1 MWTMDL
7 EDEKMRVK
15 AVLFDL
21 GGTLIKTADIPE
33 IFKRILENYGVNVP
47 IDEIREAHRGVEE
60 SEVVE
65 GMLEGGQDFWIG
77 WNLKVLEEVGLQADR
92 DFLAKKIDE
101 LWWEYADLEI
111 YPEVM
116 ETLAQLRAKGV
127 KTGVITNGLKRDYE
141 QILDKLKLTNF
152 FDVVVGIDTLNKAKP
167 DKEIF
172 LHAVD
177 MLGVRPKQAV
187 FIGDSVRYDYEG
199 AKKAGLKPL
208 LIDRQGQA
216 PENVETIR
224 SLTEVLPYV

>member
-1 MWTMDL
+1 MQI
-7 EDEKMRVK
+7 K

-21 GGTLIKTADIPE
+21 GGTLIKTAAIPE
-33 IFKRILENYGVNVP
+33 IFKSILQTHGVNVP
-47 IDEIREAHRGVEE
+47 IEEIREAHRGVEE

-77 WNLKVLEEVGLQADR
+77 WNLKVLERVGLQADR

-111 YPEVM
+111 YPDVIG
-116 ETLAQLRAKGV
+116 TLTQLKAKGV

-141 QILDKLKLTNF
+141 KILDKLRLTNF

-172 LHAVD
+172 LHTVNL
-177 MLGVRPKQAV
+177 LGVHPEQAV
-187 FIGDSVRYDYEG
+187 FIGDSVKYDYEG
-199 AKKAGLKPL
+199 ARHAGLKPL
-208 LIDRQGQA
+208 LIDREGKA
-216 PENVETIR
+216 SDGIETIR
-224 SLTEVLPYV
+224 NLSEVLLHV

>member
-1 MWTMDL
+1 MQI
-7 EDEKMRVK
+7 K

-21 GGTLIKTADIPE
+21 GGTLIKTAAIPE
-33 IFKRILENYGVNVP
+33 IFKSILQTHGVNVP
-47 IDEIREAHRGVEE
+47 IEEIREAHRGVEE

-77 WNLKVLEEVGLQADR
+77 WNLKVLERVGLQADR

-111 YPEVM
+111 YPDVIG
-116 ETLAQLRAKGV
+116 TLTQLKAKGV

-141 QILDKLKLTNF
+141 KILDKLRLTNF

-172 LHAVD
+172 LHTVNL
-177 MLGVRPKQAV
+177 LGVHPEQAV
-187 FIGDSVRYDYEG
+187 FIGDSVKYDYEG
-199 AKKAGLKPL
+199 ARHAGLKPL
-208 LIDRQGQA
+208 LIDRERTASDGI
-216 PENVETIR
+216 ETIR
-224 SLTEVLPYV
+224 SLSEVLLHV

>member
-1 MWTMDL
+1 MQI
-7 EDEKMRVK
+7 K

-21 GGTLIKTADIPE
+21 GGTLIKTAAIPE
-33 IFKRILENYGVNVP
+33 IFKSILQTHGVNVP
-47 IDEIREAHRGVEE
+47 IEEIREAHRGVEE

-77 WNLKVLEEVGLQADR
+77 WNLKVLERVGLQADR

-111 YPEVM
+111 YPDVIG
-116 ETLAQLRAKGV
+116 TLTQLKAKGV

-141 QILDKLKLTNF
+141 KILDKLRLTNF

-172 LHAVD
+172 LHTVNL
-177 MLGVRPKQAV
+177 LGVHPKQAV
-187 FIGDSVRYDYEG
+187 FIGDSVKYDYEG
-199 AKKAGLKPL
+199 ARHAGLKPL
-208 LIDRQGQA
+208 LIDREGKA
-216 PENVETIR
+216 SESVETIR
-224 SLTEVLPYV
+224 SLSEVLLHV

>member
-1 MWTMDL
+1 MKQMQI
-7 EDEKMRVK
+7 K

-21 GGTLIKTADIPE
+21 GGTLIKTAAIPE
-33 IFKRILENYGVNVP
+33 IFKSILQTHGVNVP
-47 IDEIREAHRGVEE
+47 IEEIREAHRGVEE

-77 WNLKVLEEVGLQADR
+77 WNLKVLERVGLQADR

-111 YPEVM
+111 YPDVIG
-116 ETLAQLRAKGV
+116 TLTQLKAKGV

-141 QILDKLKLTNF
+141 KILDKLRLTNF

-172 LHAVD
+172 LHTVNL
-177 MLGVRPKQAV
+177 LGVHPKQAV
-187 FIGDSVRYDYEG
+187 FIGDSVKYDYEG
-199 AKKAGLKPL
+199 ARHAGLKPL
-208 LIDRQGQA
+208 LIDREGKA
-216 PENVETIR
+216 SESVETIR
-224 SLTEVLPYV
+224 SLSEVLLHV